1 MFSGSIVALITPF
14 FQGQVDEAAV
24 RALVEWQ
31 IQQGTHGIVVCGSTG
46 EGGLLSVSERHQ
58 VLSAALDA
66 ARNRIPVIMGCSSPS
81 TTEVIQMVKDAK
93 SLGAAAALTITPY
106 YVKPMPEGIFQ
117 HFQEIT
123 KASSLPL
130 IIYNHP
136 GRTSIDLSIPLL
148 ARLATLPTVVGV
160 KDSGTDLRRPLQLR
174 QEMVRQENLKPFCFL
189 SGDDPTAAAYLA
201 NGGDGWISV
210 TANVAPKLCQEMI
223 RAWRT
228 KDLQTFSTIR
238 DQLFP
243 LHEALLIETNPSP
256 LKFAVSLLDKC
267 HNELRLPLVPIASS
281 SEAEIRTAMVS
292 TGLLI

>member
-14 FQGQVDEAAV
+14 FQGQVDEAAI

-31 IQQGTHGIVVCGSTG
+31 IQQGTHGIAVCGSTG
-46 EGGLLSVSERHQ
+46 EGALLSVSERHQ
-58 VLSAALDA
+58 VLSATLDA
-66 ARNRIPVIMGCSSPS
+66 ARNRIPVIMGCSSAS

-93 SLGAAAALTITPY
+93 SLGATAALTITPY
-106 YVKPMPEGIFQ
+106 YVKPMPEGVFQ

-136 GRTSIDLSIPLL
+136 GRTSIDLPISLL
-148 ARLATLPTVVGV
+148 ARLAALPTVVGI
-160 KDSGTDLRRPLQLR
+160 KDSGSDLRRPMQLR
-174 QEMVRQENLKPFCFL
+174 QEILRQGISKPFCFL
-189 SGDDPTAAAYLA
+189 SGDDPTAGAYLA

-223 RAWRT
+223 KAWQT
-228 KDLQTFSTIR
+228 QDLQMFSMIR
-238 DQLFP
+238 DQLYP
-243 LHEALLIETNPSP
+243 LHEALLVETNPSP

-267 HNELRLPLVPIASS
+267 QNELRLPLVPVSSAS
-281 SEAEIRTAMVS
+281 EEQIRKVMDS
-292 TGLLI
+292 IGLFI